1 MRTLRRRR
9 AKEPE
14 RDILGWD
21 ENVIAEMR
29 MPMTMVGGRRQ
40 EVYDYMTE
48 GVLHSR
54 EKMSGGD

>member
-21 ENVIAEMR
+21 ENVFAEMR
-29 MPMTMVGGRRQ
+29 RPVTIIGGRRQ
-40 EVYDYMTE
+40 EVYDYMME
-48 GVLHSR
+48 GVLHS
-54 EKMSGGD
+54 